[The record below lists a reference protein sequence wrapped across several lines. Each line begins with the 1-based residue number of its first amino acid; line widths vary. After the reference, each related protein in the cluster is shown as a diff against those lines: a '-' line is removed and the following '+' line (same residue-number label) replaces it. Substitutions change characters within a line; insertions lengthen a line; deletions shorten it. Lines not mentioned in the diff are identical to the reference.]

1 MVNPRAL
8 AFCALAAGTLFLGG
22 CGGTAG
28 ETASAGP
35 SMTVT
40 GIDAMK
46 YAPDTL
52 NVKAGEPVT
61 IVFKNSGIIAH
72 DLVTSGADKNVKLVN
87 LGSGKQQRATF
98 EANKPGTYEFVCQQ
112 PGHKEAG
119 MVGKIVVS

>member
-1 MVNPRAL
+1 
-8 AFCALAAGTLFLGG
+8 
-22 CGGTAG
+22 
-28 ETASAGP
+28 
-35 SMTVT
+35 MTVIGT
-40 GIDAMK
+40 DAMK

-61 IVFKNSGIIAH
+61 IVFKNGGIIAH

-87 LGSGKQQRATF
+87 LGSGKQQQGTF

>member
-1 MVNPRAL
+1 MVKPRVL
-8 AFCALAAGTLFLGG
+8 VICTLAAGTLLLGG

-28 ETASAGP
+28 ATVADGP
-35 SMTVT
+35 SMTVIGT
-40 GIDAMK
+40 DAMK

-61 IVFKNSGIIAH
+61 IVFKNGGIIAH
-72 DLVTSGADKNVKLVN
+72 DLITSGADKNVKLVN
-87 LGSGKQQRATF
+87 LSSGKQQQATF
-98 EANKPGTYEFVCQQ
+98 EASKPGTYEFVCQQ